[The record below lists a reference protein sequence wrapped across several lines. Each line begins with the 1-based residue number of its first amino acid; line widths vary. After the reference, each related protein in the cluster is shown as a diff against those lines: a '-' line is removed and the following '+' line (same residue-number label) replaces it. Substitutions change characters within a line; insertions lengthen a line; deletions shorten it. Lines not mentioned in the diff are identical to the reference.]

1 MQKPSLLRRAVS
13 GRAQGGPIRFRDK
26 VIMWEL
32 VLLLLFNYGYMQVR
46 IPPIGF
52 GIPTGELLL
61 VFYLCSFT
69 VLGAIRHLSKQ
80 ILIVPCLVWW
90 FLGMVRALMG
100 VPKYGVWA
108 IRDATHVIESFYLLV
123 GYVFFTHERSREVLL
138 RHYPKVLAIIGVYS
152 LTYPAREA
160 LQRIS
165 PKIPSPNG
173 VPTAIFFWYMFTPG
187 FVLVAAAAYLLL
199 ADRGAIGKLRA
210 TVVSGVLV
218 AFTVAIYQ
226 TRTVYLQFAGI
237 AVFLFVYSRRNVSR
251 WFAAVL
257 VLICGVAAIQVTGV
271 QIRGRLDQPISFQFM
286 ADHVASIVGIESN
299 SAEGAARGS
308 EQRVDWWK
316 DILHRWTA
324 TPTTFMFGLG
334 YGFPLI
340 DLITTDGVPVREPHN
355 SVISIAARLGFLG
368 LVAWLWLQ
376 ALLLLRWRRALAYC
390 NCLGF
395 HRETI
400 FLKVTMVFSIVVLIG
415 GMTEPSFELT
425 FLTIPYY
432 FLWGLV
438 LALEASTRKRYRA
451 ALHTAEAESAPF
463 ELLQPA

>member
-1 MQKPSLLRRAVS
+1 M
-13 GRAQGGPIRFRDK
+13 
-26 VIMWEL
+26 MWEL
-32 VLLLLFNYGYMQVR
+32 VLLLLFNYGYMQIR

-61 VFYLCSFT
+61 VFYLCSFA
-69 VLGAIRHLSKQ
+69 VFGAIRRLSRKV
-80 ILIVPCLVWW
+80 LIIPCLMWW
-90 FLGMVRALMG
+90 ILGLTRAFLG

-123 GYVFFTHERSREVLL
+123 GYIFFTHERSREVLL
-138 RHYPKVLAIIGVYS
+138 RNYPKVLAIIGVYS

-199 ADRGAIGKLRA
+199 VDRGAIDKLRA
-210 TVVSGVLV
+210 TIVSGVLV

-226 TRTVYLQFAGI
+226 TRTVYLQFVGVA
-237 AVFLFVYSRRNVSR
+237 LFFFMYSRRNVHR

-257 VLICGVAAIQVTGV
+257 VLIFGVTVIQITGI
-271 QIRGRLDQPISFQFM
+271 QIKGRLEQPISFQFM
-286 ADHVASIVGIESN
+286 ADHIASIVGIGSN

-316 DILHRWTA
+316 DIIRRWTA
-324 TPTTFMFGLG
+324 TPKTFMFGLG

-368 LVAWLWLQ
+368 LVSWLWLQ
-376 ALLLLRWRRALAYC
+376 ALLVLSWRRALAFC
-390 NCLGF
+390 NWLGL
-395 HRETI
+395 HREI
-400 FLKVTMVFSIVVLIG
+400 MFLKVTMVFSIVVIIG
-415 GMTEPSFELT
+415 GLTEPSFELT

-438 LALEASTRKRYRA
+438 LALEASMRKRYRA
-451 ALHTAEAESAPF
+451 ALHAADATAATLES
-463 ELLQPA
+463 LQPA